1 MGILAD
7 VFRLSFNKN
16 ACVFILPDYQRFLLR
31 FVVQQVK
38 QFFVV
43 YLQKRAVNEE
53 RRLFV
58 FSESVRS
65 CMPCHDFDLFKNLVN
80 RSGDYS
86 YVSFVVK
93 LFSTIVT
100 PHRVLMAVWVV
111 VPMWTEHR
119 ECFS

>member
-1 MGILAD
+1 
-7 VFRLSFNKN
+7 
-16 ACVFILPDYQRFLLR
+16 
-31 FVVQQVK
+31 
-38 QFFVV
+38 
-43 YLQKRAVNEE
+43 
-53 RRLFV
+53 
-58 FSESVRS
+58 
-65 CMPCHDFDLFKNLVN
+65 MPCHDFDLFKNLVN